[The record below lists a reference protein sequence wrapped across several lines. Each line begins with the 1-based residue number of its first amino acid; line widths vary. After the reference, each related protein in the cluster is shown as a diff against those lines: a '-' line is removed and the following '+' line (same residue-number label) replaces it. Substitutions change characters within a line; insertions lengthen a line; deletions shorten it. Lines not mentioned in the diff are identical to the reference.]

1 MYSAELK
8 DMNIEDSINDLYL
21 EAFELKAESQTSPRM
36 AYPQLHEEPL
46 VDLGSKAA
54 KRIKPAKSQNGD
66 PDEGQSQPLGLR
78 QHHPLEE
85 SKHEEAIDSP
95 KHQIVEEL

>member
-1 MYSAELK
+1 MQQVDNSFESFINEHGSVYSTELK

-46 VDLGSKAA
+46 IELVSTKN
-54 KRIKPAKSQNGD
+54 RI
-66 PDEGQSQPLGLR
+66 
-78 QHHPLEE
+78 
-85 SKHEEAIDSP
+85 
-95 KHQIVEEL
+95 